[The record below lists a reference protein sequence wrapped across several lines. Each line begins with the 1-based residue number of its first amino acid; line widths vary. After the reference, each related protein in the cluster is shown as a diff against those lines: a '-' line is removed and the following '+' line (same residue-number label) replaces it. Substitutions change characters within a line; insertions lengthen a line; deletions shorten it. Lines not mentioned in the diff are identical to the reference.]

1 MAADG
6 LLTLQTV
13 TTVTSTTNG
22 TAITVPFGIGP
33 KPLFARVIY
42 SAATNASGSNT
53 VVFSVDMSIDGTN
66 YVSST
71 TAPTITLTATAQANE
86 IFIPIDF
93 PLGAGTSAKV
103 RLTATIA
110 GAGSTPTIT
119 YLADVVGARP

>member
-13 TTVTSTTNG
+13 TTVTATTTG
-22 TAITVPFGIGP
+22 TAITVPYGIGP

-42 SAATNASGSNT
+42 SAATNASGANAVSFR
-53 VVFSVDMSIDGTN
+53 VEMAADGTN
-66 YVSST
+66 YTSMT
-71 TAPTITLTATAQANE
+71 TAPDINLTTTAQANV

-93 PLGAGTSAKV
+93 PLGAGTTAKV
-103 RLTATIA
+103 RLNAVFS

>member
-13 TTVTSTTNG
+13 TTVTATATG

-53 VVFSVDMSIDGTN
+53 VTFRVEMAADGTN
-66 YVSST
+66 YTSLT
-71 TAPTITLTATAQANE
+71 TAPDITLTTSAQANE

-93 PLGAGTSAKV
+93 PLGAVVTAKV
-103 RLTATIA
+103 RLVAVIA

>member
-13 TTVTSTTNG
+13 TTVTATATG

-53 VVFSVDMSIDGTN
+53 VTFRVEMAADGTN
-66 YVSST
+66 YTSLT
-71 TAPTITLTATAQANE
+71 TAPDITLTTTAQANE

-93 PLGAGTSAKV
+93 PLGAVTTAKV
-103 RLTATIA
+103 RLVAVIA